1 VKASSPFR
9 QAFPSA
15 GRRARTHPSNEAHFL
30 SIAGTTGAMRDLFR
44 LVEKAAAGTSAVLIE
59 GETGTGKELIARA
72 IHSHGPRRERVFI
85 AQNCAALPEPLL
97 ESELFGH
104 VRGAFTGALRSTRGL
119 LAMADRGTVFLDEIV
134 DCSPAV
140 QAKLLR
146 FLQDGAVRPVG
157 GTRERALDVRII
169 SATNRRIEE
178 EVAEGNFRKDLFYRL
193 NVIPIRVPPLRERRG
208 DIPRLASFFLSRYAD
223 RSGKRMEGFTREAM
237 ELLVAYEYPGNVRE
251 LENEIARIVAL
262 HPGDAAVSETDLSEK
277 IRRQRRGGWTPPS
290 APGTSLRSRLRALE
304 RDLIA
309 RALVECGGN
318 ISRTASSL
326 GLSRFGLYKKM
337 TAHKLAAPA
346 AKRKQRRGASP

>member
-1 VKASSPFR
+1 MKASSPFR

-251 LENEIARIVAL
+251 LENEIEKGVLLI
-262 HPGDAAVSETDLSEK
+262 PEGGMIDTDALSEK
-277 IRRQRRGGWTPPS
+277 FS
-290 APGTSLRSRLRALE
+290 A
-304 RDLIA
+304 A
-309 RALVECGGN
+309 RPAG
-318 ISRTASSL
+318 
-326 GLSRFGLYKKM
+326 
-337 TAHKLAAPA
+337 AAPA
-346 AKRKQRRGASP
+346 FSPEQMRFDQAVAAVQREWIAHALKKHGGNKTKAAEELGMDRKTLNAMIERLGL